1 MTASPFRT
9 IAVIGAGLIG
19 GSFALASGRVEGVE
33 EVRVWDRD
41 PQARE
46 RAAALGV
53 GGDECTHLTDA
64 VEGADL
70 ILIAVPVPSISQT
83 VREVSEI
90 ATAGAIVTDV
100 GSVKAQPVRE
110 VEQILAGD
118 VSQMGG
124 TGEAG
129 GADAA
134 AVRFVGG
141 HPMAGSERSGV
152 DAADA
157 TLFQGATWILTPTE
171 TSDTVA
177 FDRLGAHLR
186 AIGARV
192 LAVAPELHDR
202 LVAVASHLPQ
212 ALASTLM
219 DEAAA
224 VSRTTGE
231 GVLSVA
237 AGGFRDVTR
246 IAASDPELWTGILSE
261 NRDAVLWALDG
272 FVSRL
277 EALREVLREGRTDAL
292 RASLARGQAARLA
305 LPGKERA
312 GDLVD
317 LVVPMDDR
325 PGVLAAVTTALGE
338 VGVNI
343 EDLSMRHATEVEAG
357 ALVVAVDGHA
367 VAERAQRVLEERGF
381 PTHLEPR

>member
-1 MTASPFRT
+1 MTRSSFR
-9 IAVIGAGLIG
+9 AVTVVGAGLIG
-19 GSFALASGRVEGVE
+19 GSFALASARVDGVE

-41 PQARE
+41 PDARE

-53 GGDECTHLTDA
+53 GGAPHEHLADA
-64 VEGADL
+64 VRGADL
-70 ILIAVPVPSISQT
+70 VLVAVPVASISQ
-83 VREVSEI
+83 VVSEVL
-90 ATAGAIVTDV
+90 AAAPAAAVVTDT

-110 VEQILAGD
+110 VEALLRSRDSQLGGDGSPAG
-118 VSQMGG
+118 
-124 TGEAG
+124 
-129 GADAA
+129 

-157 TLFQGATWILTPTE
+157 TLFQGATWVLTPTE
-171 TSDTVA
+171 GSDPVA

-246 IAASDPELWTGILSE
+246 IAASDPDLWTGILSE
-261 NRDAVLWALDG
+261 NREAVLWALDG
-272 FVSRL
+272 FVARL
-277 EALREVLREGRTDAL
+277 EALREVIRDGRSDAL

-317 LVVPMDDR
+317 LVIPMDDR

-343 EDLSMRHATEVEAG
+343 EDLSMRHATDVEAG

-367 VAERAQRVLEERGF
+367 LAERAQRVLEDRGF